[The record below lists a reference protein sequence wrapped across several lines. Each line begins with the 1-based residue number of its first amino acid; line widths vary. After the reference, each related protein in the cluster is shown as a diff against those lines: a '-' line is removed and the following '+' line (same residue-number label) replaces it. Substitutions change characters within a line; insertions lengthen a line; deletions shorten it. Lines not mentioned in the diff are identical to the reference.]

1 MNETRSEALYSELL
15 QVLQEASLYEIRM
28 KQFMHESKYK
38 AADPGLLKQIDDMAT
53 SGLPSLM
60 GKLINRYE
68 LHTAFLALARYIRSF
83 GDAAYVIEKIA
94 ALLTDRMAADDGCSE
109 VKALITETGKYMG
122 LVDTL
127 IK

>member
-15 QVLQEASLYEIRM
+15 QVLQTASLYEIRL
-28 KQFMHESKYK
+28 KQFMHETKHK
-38 AADPGLLKQIDDMAT
+38 AADPDLLKQIDDMAT

-94 ALLTDRMAADDGCSE
+94 ALLTDRMAADDGSSE
-109 VKALITETGKYMG
+109 VKALIAETGKYMG